1 MADHDRLMAYLVT
14 ISRALYKEVLV
25 TAENSQAA
33 VYIRVNGADIQF
45 MLGLTH
51 STRQVLG

>member
-14 ISRALYKEVLV
+14 ISRALHKEVLV
-25 TAENSQAA
+25 TAENNQAA

-45 MLGLTH
+45 M
-51 STRQVLG
+51 